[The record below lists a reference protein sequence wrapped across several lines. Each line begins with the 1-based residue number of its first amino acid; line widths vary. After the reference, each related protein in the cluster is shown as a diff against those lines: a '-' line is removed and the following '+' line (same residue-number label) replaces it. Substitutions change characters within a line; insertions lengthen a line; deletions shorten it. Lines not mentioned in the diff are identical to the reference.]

1 MPEIQ
6 WLKAPVFAKWYVT
19 SRCNLRCR
27 HCYLDDYS
35 QKLPLSRLLRV
46 ADELDLPQMLALAS
60 ALGVQEVKFAAFV
73 PVGSG
78 ALSGL
83 DLRLNVDIC
92 REISN
97 VLWIASQAYPTLK
110 IDGGPF
116 VKRLS
121 FMPRDRASTSTFGCG
136 AGTTTI
142 VINSDL
148 SVSACDMQTQTDRTT
163 QALGR
168 GATFSDLWLH
178 SPHFARWR
186 GQSGDRAFVGVH
198 QHGCHLAYRE
208 YGQDVFIDEKRA
220 NDR

>member
-6 WLKAPVFAKWYVT
+6 WLKAPLFAKWYVT

-97 VLWIASQAYPTLK
+97 VVRIASQAYPTLK

-168 GATFSDLWLH
+168 GATLSDLWLH
-178 SPHFARWR
+178 SRI
-186 GQSGDRAFVGVH
+186 SLDGV
-198 QHGCHLAYRE
+198 ASP
-208 YGQDVFIDEKRA
+208 A
-220 NDR
+220 TAPS